1 MLKACSGFRGPG
13 FEKCIRVFRNIGVIV
28 LGWRHFSAR
37 DIGARRS
44 ENLYMVSIAVVW
56 ICRTEFKDVVKEMVS
71 SAA

>member
-1 MLKACSGFRGPG
+1 MLKAGSGFRGPG
-13 FEKCIRVFRNIGVIV
+13 FEKCIP
-28 LGWRHFSAR
+28 AR

-44 ENLYMVSIAVVW
+44 ENRYKVSIAVVW